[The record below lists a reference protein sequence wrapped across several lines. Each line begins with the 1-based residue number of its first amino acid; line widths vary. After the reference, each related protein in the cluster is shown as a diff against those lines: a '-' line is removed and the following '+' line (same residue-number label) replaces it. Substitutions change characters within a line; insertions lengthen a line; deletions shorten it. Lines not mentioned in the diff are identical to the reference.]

1 MGQHHGFG
9 VRPLFTFALMSLVVA
24 VLVWHDQPD
33 RGRLHVFFL
42 DTPGDAALI
51 QSPRGGYVLIDGGT
65 DPSRLAMGLGEHLPF
80 WRRTLDAVILT
91 RGDEARLPGQVA
103 ALSRYHTA
111 LVIAPAP
118 LWQRPYGG
126 EIAGSSGAPGEGS
139 RGSVENPTYLEEWRS
154 LVISNRLLVYPVRSG
169 HRLSLDGLTM
179 SVVPTG
185 AGDESGLVLRLDYG
199 ATSVVFAGAISGADD
214 AALLERDI
222 ARPVTVLAYPWE
234 RRMDTPLLSRWQPQE
249 LVFTTGLEQDP
260 PALLTYAER
269 KRYGSGARLSH
280 PELDGTI
287 EVVSDGRRAW
297 VVRGASDD
305 IE

>member
-1 MGQHHGFG
+1 MGQRHGSG

-51 QSPRGGYVLIDGGT
+51 QSPQGGYVLIDGGT

-103 ALSRYHTA
+103 ALSRYRPS

-118 LWQRPYGG
+118 LWQGPYGG
-126 EIAGSSGAPGEGS
+126 ESAESSRTPGGSI
-139 RGSVENPTYLEEWRS
+139 ENQTYLEEWWS
-154 LVISNRLLVYPVRSG
+154 LIASNRLPVSPVRSG

-185 AGDESGLVLRLDYG
+185 AGDGSGLVLRLDYG

-214 AALLERDI
+214 TALLERDI
-222 ARPVTVLAYPWE
+222 ARPVTVVAYPWE
-234 RRMDTPLLSRWQPQE
+234 RGMDTPLLARWQPQE

-269 KRYGSGARLSH
+269 KRYGSGARLYH

-305 IE
+305 IEREY